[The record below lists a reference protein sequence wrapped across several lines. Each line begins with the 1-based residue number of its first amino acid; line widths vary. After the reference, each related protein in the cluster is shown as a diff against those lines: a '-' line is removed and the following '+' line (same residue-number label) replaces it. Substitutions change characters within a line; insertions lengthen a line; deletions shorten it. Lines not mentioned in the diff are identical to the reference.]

1 MKKLVLT
8 GILGIFVLGM
18 TSCGHILCDAYREAD
33 YTKYKSEQTKKIVLN
48 IDFNV
53 KKNK

>member
-1 MKKLVLT
+1 MKKLILT
-8 GILGIFVLGM
+8 GTLGVVVLGM

-33 YTKYKSEQTKKIVLN
+33 YTKYKKSENTNKVVLN
-48 IDFNV
+48 IDFK